1 MIVYNENQ
9 QVYVTEIEEGLN
21 KFKQSYKQNWTKYD
35 KDIQQGNIKETPIF
49 DLISYLNSAKKE
61 KKIIEYSIPKIN
73 WKQGSGT
80 IIVVIAYKNEEKKIL
95 LKNIFV

>member
-9 QVYVTEIEEGLN
+9 QVYVTEIEEELN

-49 DLISYLNSAKKE
+49 DLISYLNTAKKE
-61 KKIIEYSIPKIN
+61 KKIIIYFLI
-73 WKQGSGT
+73 
-80 IIVVIAYKNEEKKIL
+80 
-95 LKNIFV
+95 